1 VDTPGTPILHLVN
14 GEYYAGAER
23 VQDLLAL
30 QLPDLGFEVEF
41 ACLKDGI
48 FADKRQSKDAA
59 LYYFPMH
66 SKLDLWL
73 AYKLSRL
80 IKQKG
85 HQLIHTHTPRTALIG
100 QLASRITSVPMI
112 HHVHSPSNRD
122 TEEGWRNLRNSIV
135 EKLSLHRAKMLIPVS
150 SSLKK
155 YLLNNG
161 YTDNRI
167 RTVCNG
173 VPILDKTRK
182 QYVVGEELVIGTVA
196 LFRPRKGTEVLL
208 QALAE
213 VLLAGHQIKLHA
225 VGPFVTPAYQ
235 ESVKRLVSELGLDQ
249 QVTWTGFTSDVIAE
263 FNHMH
268 LFVLPSLYGEGMPM
282 VMLEAMAASLPVIST
297 RVEGIPEVVRDGQ
310 DGLLVKP
317 GSVPELVAA
326 LLRILTGEVNTNAMG
341 DSGQQRQRAS
351 FSDSTMARGVAAV
364 YQEVL
369 MPR

>member
-1 VDTPGTPILHLVN
+1 MDTPGTPILHLVN

-48 FADKRQSKDAA
+48 FADKRQSKDAT
-59 LYYFPMH
+59 LYHFPMH
-66 SKLDLWL
+66 SRLDLGL

-80 IKQKG
+80 IRLKR

-135 EKLSLHRAKMLIPVS
+135 EKLSLQRASKLIPVS
-150 SSLKK
+150 NSLKK
-155 YLLNNG
+155 YLLDKG
-161 YTDNRI
+161 YADNRI

-196 LFRPRKGTEVLL
+196 LFRPRKGIEELL

-213 VLLAGHQIKLHA
+213 MLLAGHKIKLLA
-225 VGPFVTPAYQ
+225 VGPFETPEYQ
-235 ESVKRLVSELGLDQ
+235 DSVMQLVSELDLDQ

-263 FNHMH
+263 FRHMH
-268 LFVLPSLYGEGMPM
+268 LFVLPSLFGEGMPM
-282 VMLEAMAASLPVIST
+282 VVLEAMAASLPVIST

-310 DGLLVKP
+310 DGLLVEP
-317 GSVPELVAA
+317 GSVPELAAA
-326 LLRILTGEVNTNAMG
+326 LLRVVIGEVSTNAMG
-341 DSGQQRQRAS
+341 DSGQQRQRES
-351 FSDSTMARGVAAV
+351 FSDRAMAEGVAAV

-369 MPR
+369 TP